1 MTAASTTVA
10 TDENIDLLIIIA
22 STRPGRVGLPVGE
35 WITGLAEAHG
45 GFNVRVA
52 DLATINLPF
61 MNEPVHPVKKQ
72 YMFDHTKAWS
82 ETVETADAFIFVMP
96 EYNHSMTAPLKN
108 AIDYLSQEWGYK
120 PVGFV
125 SYGGVSGGLRAVQQV
140 KQTVAAL
147 KMTAVSEAVTI
158 PSVASF
164 VHDGLFAPEE
174 RLASA
179 ANTMLGQLR
188 RWAIALKPLRNGEIV

>member
-1 MTAASTTVA
+1 MTDASINP
-10 TDENIDLLIIIA
+10 DETIDLLIVIA
-22 STRPGRVGLPVGE
+22 STKPGWVGLPVGT
-35 WITGLAEAHG
+35 WITGVAEAHG

-61 MNEPVHPVKKQ
+61 MNEPVHPVKRQ

-82 ETVETADAFIFVMP
+82 ETVDAADACVFVMP
-96 EYNHSMTAPLKN
+96 EYNHSMTAALKN

-140 KQTVAAL
+140 KQTVGAL
-147 KMTAVSEAVTI
+147 KMTAVSEAVAI

-164 VHDGLFAPEE
+164 VHDGLFAPEQ
-174 RLASA
+174 RVVDA

-188 RWAIALKPLRNGEIV
+188 R

>member
-72 YMFDHTKAWS
+72 
-82 ETVETADAFIFVMP
+82 
-96 EYNHSMTAPLKN
+96 
-108 AIDYLSQEWGYK
+108 
-120 PVGFV
+120 
-125 SYGGVSGGLRAVQQV
+125 
-140 KQTVAAL
+140 
-147 KMTAVSEAVTI
+147 
-158 PSVASF
+158 
-164 VHDGLFAPEE
+164 
-174 RLASA
+174 
-179 ANTMLGQLR
+179 
-188 RWAIALKPLRNGEIV
+188 

>member
-1 MTAASTTVA
+1 MTDTQTNP
-10 TDENIDLLIIIA
+10 DEAIDLLIIIA
-22 STRPGRVGLPVGE
+22 STRPGRVGLPVGT
-35 WITGLAEAHG
+35 WITGIAESHG
-45 GFNVRVA
+45 GFTVRVA

-82 ETVETADAFIFVMP
+82 DTVDAAEAFIFVMP

-140 KQTVAAL
+140 KQAAAAL
-147 KMTAVSEAVTI
+147 KMTAVSEAVTV
-158 PSVASF
+158 PSVAQF

-174 RLASA
+174 QVATA

-188 RWAIALKPLRNGEIV
+188 RWAIALKPLRNGEI

>member
-1 MTAASTTVA
+1 MTDTRTNS
-10 TDENIDLLIIIA
+10 DETIDLLIIIA

-35 WITGLAEAHG
+35 WITGIAEAHG
-45 GFNVRVA
+45 GFTVRVA

-82 ETVETADAFIFVMP
+82 DTVDAAEAFIFVMP

-140 KQTVAAL
+140 KQAAAAL
-147 KMTAVSEAVTI
+147 KMTAVSEAVTV
-158 PSVASF
+158 PSVAQF

-174 RLASA
+174 QVATA

-188 RWAIALKPLRNGEIV
+188 RWAIALKPLRNGEI

>member
-1 MTAASTTVA
+1 MTDPSNPAISP
-10 TDENIDLLIIIA
+10 DRDIDLLIVIA
-22 STRPGRVGLPVGE
+22 STRPGRVGLPVAE
-35 WITGLAEAHG
+35 WITGIAEAHG
-45 GFNVRVA
+45 GFSVRVA

-61 MNEPVHPVKKQ
+61 MNEPVHPAKKQ

-82 ETVETADAFIFVMP
+82 ETVEAAGAFIFVMP
-96 EYNHSMTAPLKN
+96 EYNHSLTAPLKN

-140 KQTVAAL
+140 KQAAAAL

-174 RLASA
+174 NLAGA

-188 RWAIALKPLRNGEIV
+188 RWALALEPMRSGAI

>member
-1 MTAASTTVA
+1 MTETQTNP
-10 TDENIDLLIIIA
+10 DQDIDLLIVIA

-35 WITGLAEAHG
+35 WITGIAEAHG

-82 ETVETADAFIFVMP
+82 ETVEAAGAFIFVMP
-96 EYNHSMTAPLKN
+96 EYNHSLTAPLKN

-140 KQTVAAL
+140 KQAAAAL

-158 PSVASF
+158 PSVATL
-164 VHDGLFAPEE
+164 VHDGVFAPEQ
-174 RLASA
+174 RTIDA

-188 RWAIALKPLRNGEIV
+188 RWALALEPMRSGEI

>member
-35 WITGLAEAHG
+35 WITGIAEAHG

-82 ETVETADAFIFVMP
+82 ETVEAADAFLFVMP

-140 KQTVAAL
+140 KQAVAAL

-158 PSVASF
+158 PSVTSF
-164 VHDGLFAPEE
+164 VHDGFFAPEE

-179 ANTMLGQLR
+179 ASTMLGQLR
-188 RWAIALKPLRNGEIV
+188 RWAIALEPIRNGEIA

>member
-1 MTAASTTVA
+1 MTDTKTNP
-10 TDENIDLLIIIA
+10 DEAIDLLIIIA

-35 WITGLAEAHG
+35 WITGIAEAHG
-45 GFNVRVA
+45 GFTVRVA

-82 ETVETADAFIFVMP
+82 ETVEAADAYLFVMP
-96 EYNHSMTAPLKN
+96 EYNNSMTAPLKN

-140 KQTVAAL
+140 KQAAAAL
-147 KMTAVSEAVTI
+147 KMTAVSEAVTV
-158 PSVASF
+158 PSVAQF
-164 VHDGLFAPEE
+164 VHDGVFAPEE
-174 RLASA
+174 RVATA

-188 RWAIALKPLRNGEIV
+188 RWAIALKPLRNGEI